1 MAWVTALVAD
11 EQIEY
16 RLAEHSGCYVQPGAD
31 VSDPQVD
38 YRMETADAGGLV
50 WIGSGLLAVGQ
61 ISGTVLDGPG
71 REAARMIT
79 SGFHPQTG
87 ERLVEPVLRAHPRS
101 QLAGARLVDAIETAA
116 AVAGVEPLDLFAGK
130 AKQAMLWTRLIR
142 MVQQKGERHRLQI
155 DSLHRL
161 ARAAGVPLE
170 TVYEREELAEA
181 RAHQGKRVNVRVR
194 AYDTVADLDKTT
206 STLWALLGEEYEGE
220 FRDLVHQAKREAF
233 AELERWIAYGVASE
247 DGKMHR
253 IATGGLLGWSVEHQ
267 SARPVDD
274 TPGDPHL
281 HLHLVIAN
289 MARCEDGEWRAI
301 ANGGTDLYR
310 HAKAF
315 DGLFKARVRALA
327 HERFGMRYER
337 DGRTGA
343 WAVVGVP
350 EDLREYFSRRAAQVD
365 ALAGADAGREEKL
378 RVSAQTRH
386 AKHDSGVIDLRALWR
401 ERAEG
406 LGIDVDAMVA
416 EAAPGPAA
424 PGQSLGSDG
433 PDGPRVPPPEEI
445 AAEIFHPEKGLT
457 AHEKEFS
464 RAQALAAVADACPYG
479 LPAGDLEG
487 LTDRVLAV
495 KGYAK
500 SLPER
505 GSKLMSSADRFT
517 TQDLI
522 DAEAQIRAQTKAR
535 FNDGSARLEPAAAQ
549 TAISIFEVTAGYSLS
564 DEQRGAVE
572 RLLTAGHGIDA
583 LVGVAGAGK
592 TSQMQAC
599 RIGWDAAGL
608 TSVGASLSA
617 VAADNLA
624 EGSGIPSR
632 TLASWMHRIKTGAGL
647 TGIDVMVIDE
657 GVMTDDRTL
666 AVLLAEAARTGTK
679 VVSVGDPQQL
689 QAIGAGGG
697 FAEIH
702 RLVGGHTLTTNRRQR
717 DATERAALAVWR
729 TGPEGR
735 EKALAMLADGG
746 RVHATDSADEARA
759 QILSMWDVVR
769 ARWSD
774 PYDMVSNLVV
784 LATLNADVDRFNDGA
799 QALRRAAGELGD
811 QYTYAQPRGRRL
823 TLAVGDLVRVRSNDY
838 RSRRGEGPDVLNGY
852 RAQVTAIDA
861 QHRVQITWRR
871 TGPGQVQHH
880 QAWMTAD
887 QIAEGALS
895 LGYAMTIAS
904 SQGLT
909 VNTNLFYGLG
919 ADAFSLYPGITRGEF
934 ENHLWLPVA
943 GLEDEATRL
952 RLGEPRSEAELLV
965 RAVDGCAEF
974 LRQNQ
979 AAGMVSDLLHK
990 PPEPFGPPAPTAD
1003 DRFPAWDD
1011 RDTRPY
1017 GHLPASHLAAGADET
1032 ERKAVAAERTAA
1044 DKAREVTNR
1053 ATEATAHPSQGQR
1066 AATETGTAMDRALR
1080 LATIAEQEARTA
1092 ADAAKTAAQ
1101 ARQFCAALA
1110 KGAERGRIALRLAG
1124 TSRAEQ
1130 QELITHYT
1138 RQAVEAEAEERRA
1151 RTASQASRR
1160 DAWKAA
1166 STSPYAEYLREEGSP
1181 GTPPADPAQMRQ
1193 QLETMRDRLPA
1204 LAERIDTQLVDAV
1217 RHGRTQVVAMR
1228 ARAQTLRADANA
1240 LRTEQEL
1247 RQRIVDKDPQRHLRE
1262 SAARDAAMQQAR
1274 RTTPAVRQPEPQGRV
1289 PVSTVPR
1296 PPGAGG
1302 R

>member
-16 RLAEHSGCYVQPGAD
+16 RLTEHSGCYVQPGAELAAPAG
-31 VSDPQVD
+31 DPQVD
-38 YRMETADAGGLV
+38 YRMVSADVGGLV
-50 WIGSGLLAVGQ
+50 WIGEGLAVVGQ
-61 ISGTVLDGPG
+61 TPGTVLDEAG

-79 SGFHPQTG
+79 SGIHPQTG
-87 ERLVEPVLRAHPRS
+87 ERLVQAELRAHPRS
-101 QLAGARLVDAIETAA
+101 QLAGARLVDAVETAA
-116 AVAGVEPLDLFAGK
+116 AVAGVEPLDLFTGK
-130 AKQAMLWTRLIR
+130 PKQAALWSTLVR
-142 MVQQKGERHRLQI
+142 MVQQKGERHRLHV
-155 DSLHRL
+155 DSLRRL
-161 ARAAGVPLE
+161 ARAANIALE
-170 TVYEREELAEA
+170 TVYEPEKLAEA
-181 RAHQGKRVNVRVR
+181 RAHESKRVNVRVR

-206 STLWALLGEEYEGE
+206 SALWALLGEEREGE
-220 FRDLVHQAKREAF
+220 FRALVHQAKREAF
-233 AELERWIAYGVASE
+233 AELERWIAYSVASE
-247 DGKMHR
+247 DGKKYR

-310 HAKAF
+310 HARAF

-327 HERFGMRYER
+327 HERFGVRYER

-343 WAVVGVP
+343 WAIAGVP
-350 EDLREYFSRRAAQVD
+350 EDLREHFSRRAAQVD

-386 AKHDSGVIDLRALWR
+386 AKHDSGVIDLRAEWR

-416 EAAPGPAA
+416 TAAPGPGG
-424 PGQSLGSDG
+424 PGQELGVDR
-433 PDGPRVPPPEEI
+433 PDGPKVPAPGEI

-464 RAQALAAVADACPYG
+464 RAQALAAVADACPHG

-495 KGYAK
+495 EGYAK
-500 SLPER
+500 RLPDR

-517 TQDLI
+517 TEDLI
-522 DAEAQIRAQTKAR
+522 AAEAQIRAQTKAR
-535 FNDGSARLEPAAAQ
+535 FNDGSVRLEPAAAR

-564 DEQRGAVE
+564 QEQRAAVE

-608 TSVGASLSA
+608 VCAGASLSA

-632 TLASWMHRIKTGAGL
+632 TLASWMHRIETGSGL
-647 TGIDVMVIDE
+647 AGIDVMVIDE

-717 DATERAALAVWR
+717 DAGERAALAQWR
-729 TGPEGR
+729 TGPAGR
-735 EKALAMLADGG
+735 EKALTMLADGG
-746 RVHATDSADEARA
+746 RIHATDTADEARA
-759 QILSMWDVVR
+759 QILSTWDVLR
-769 ARWSD
+769 KQWSD
-774 PYDMVSNLVV
+774 PHDLVSNLVV
-784 LATLNADVDRFNDGA
+784 LATLNADVDKFNAGA
-799 QALRRAAGELGD
+799 QAVRRAAGELGD
-811 QYTYAQPRGRRL
+811 QYTYAQPRGQRL
-823 TLAVGDLVRVRSNDY
+823 TLAVGDLVRVRQNDY
-838 RSRRGEGPDVLNGY
+838 RSRRNQGPDVLNGY
-852 RAQVTAIDA
+852 RACVTAIDA
-861 QHRVQITWRR
+861 QHRVEITWRR
-871 TGPGQVQHH
+871 TGPDGQVRHH
-880 QAWMTAD
+880 RAWMTPG

-909 VNTNLFYGLG
+909 VHTNLLYGLG
-919 ADAFSLYPGITRGEF
+919 ADAYSLYPGITRGEF
-934 ENHLWLPVA
+934 ENHMWLPVA

-952 RLGEPRSEAELLV
+952 RLGEPRSEADMLM

-974 LRQNQ
+974 LRQSRPT
-979 AAGMVSDLLHK
+979 GMVTDLLRK
-990 PPEPFGPPAPTAD
+990 PPEPLGPPAPTA
-1003 DRFPAWDD
+1003 
-1011 RDTRPY
+1011 
-1017 GHLPASHLAAGADET
+1017 
-1032 ERKAVAAERTAA
+1032 
-1044 DKAREVTNR
+1044 
-1053 ATEATAHPSQGQR
+1053 
-1066 AATETGTAMDRALR
+1066 
-1080 LATIAEQEARTA
+1080 
-1092 ADAAKTAAQ
+1092 
-1101 ARQFCAALA
+1101 
-1110 KGAERGRIALRLAG
+1110 
-1124 TSRAEQ
+1124 
-1130 QELITHYT
+1130 
-1138 RQAVEAEAEERRA
+1138 
-1151 RTASQASRR
+1151 
-1160 DAWKAA
+1160 
-1166 STSPYAEYLREEGSP
+1166 
-1181 GTPPADPAQMRQ
+1181 
-1193 QLETMRDRLPA
+1193 
-1204 LAERIDTQLVDAV
+1204 
-1217 RHGRTQVVAMR
+1217 
-1228 ARAQTLRADANA
+1228 
-1240 LRTEQEL
+1240 
-1247 RQRIVDKDPQRHLRE
+1247 
-1262 SAARDAAMQQAR
+1262 
-1274 RTTPAVRQPEPQGRV
+1274 
-1289 PVSTVPR
+1289 
-1296 PPGAGG
+1296 
-1302 R
+1302 